1 MDLIAFVSCETEMTP
16 ISKSDK
22 FALEAVVSDVGEDV
36 WSVGGADGPDINDKF
51 GVITRCV

>member
-1 MDLIAFVSCETEMTP
+1 MDLIVFVSCETEMTP

-22 FALEAVVSDVGEDV
+22 FALEAVSDFGEDV